1 MWYIVGSLLVL
12 GLCAA
17 LANRWEERKRR
28 WKSSESDGALP
39 ETETAG
45 CCGRHTRCERLP
57 MSVDERAV
65 YYDDEELDAYRGTA
79 SDAYPETATD
89 AFRDVL
95 YTMRETE
102 IAGWLQSLRQ
112 RGLQLPDAL
121 KDEVLLIVGEQRF
134 GQM

>member
-1 MWYIVGSLLVL
+1 
-12 GLCAA
+12 
-17 LANRWEERKRR
+17 
-28 WKSSESDGALP
+28 
-39 ETETAG
+39 
-45 CCGRHTRCERLP
+45 

-89 AFRDVL
+89 TFRDVL